1 MKNKHS
7 STRRALL
14 NRAGLVALVFTG
26 FGSRRGYA
34 AQTRSDNIDQ
44 PSKRN
49 DRSFIERAFEM
60 RRQAIDS
67 GDQGYGAVV
76 VRDGV
81 IVGQSPSHVIVH
93 HDPTAHAEME
103 AIRDAA
109 ARLGSRDLSGCT
121 LYSSSSACPM
131 CEAAAYWGN
140 IDRMVYGQTISDGGR
155 PSLC

>member
-1 MKNKHS
+1 MKNNYFT
-7 STRRALL
+7 TRRALL
-14 NRAGLVALVFTG
+14 SLARVIALVFPVIR
-26 FGSRRGYA
+26 SRRGYA
-34 AQTRSDNIDQ
+34 ASTRSDKIDQ
-44 PSKRN
+44 PSGRS
-49 DRSFIERAFEM
+49 DQSFIERAFEM
-60 RRQAIDS
+60 RRQAIDI

-103 AIRDAA
+103 ASRDAA

-140 IDRMVYGQTISDGGR
+140 IDRMVFGEAISDGGR
-155 PSLC
+155 PTLC

>member
-1 MKNKHS
+1 MKNNYFT
-7 STRRALL
+7 TRRALISL
-14 NRAGLVALVFTG
+14 AGVIALVIPVIR
-26 FGSRRGYA
+26 SRRGHA
-34 AQTRSDNIDQ
+34 ASTRSDNIEQ
-44 PSKRN
+44 PSDRS

-60 RRQAIDS
+60 RRQAIEF

-109 ARLGSRDLSGCT
+109 AHLGSRDLSGCT

-140 IDRMVYGQTISDGGR
+140 IDRMVFGEAISDGGQ